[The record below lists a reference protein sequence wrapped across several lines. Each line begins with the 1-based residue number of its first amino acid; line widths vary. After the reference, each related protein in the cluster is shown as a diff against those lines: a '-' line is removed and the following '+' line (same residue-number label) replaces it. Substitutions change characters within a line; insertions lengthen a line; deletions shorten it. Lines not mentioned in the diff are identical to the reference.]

1 VGLVVDSSSLV
12 AAERGLIDLDAL
24 LATHAKEDIVISA
37 VTAAELLH
45 GVERLSGVSRVR
57 AEAFVESVV
66 ALLPTIAF
74 DLDIAR
80 THAVL
85 AADLSS
91 RGVAVGAHDLIIA
104 ATAVSLDYGVATR
117 DLRSYPKITGVRI
130 VRW

>member
-85 AADLSS
+85 AADLRS

-117 DLRSYPKITGVRI
+117 DLRSYPKITGVPI

>member
-1 VGLVVDSSSLV
+1 LSYL
-12 AAERGLIDLDAL
+12 R
-24 LATHAKEDIVISA
+24 
-37 VTAAELLH
+37 TAAELVH

-66 ALLPTIAF
+66 ALLPTIAL

-85 AADLSS
+85 AADLRS

-117 DLRSYPKITGVRI
+117 DLRSYPKITGVPI

>member
-24 LATHAKEDIVISA
+24 LATSAEVDIVISA

-66 ALLPTIAF
+66 ALVPTIAF
-74 DLDIAR
+74 DLEIAR
-80 THAVL
+80 THTVL
-85 AADLSS
+85 AADLNR
-91 RGVAVGAHDLIIA
+91 RGVTIGAHDLLIA
-104 ATAVSLDYGVATR
+104 ATAVALDYGVATR
-117 DLRSYPKITGVRI
+117 DRRNYPKIKGLQI

>member
-1 VGLVVDSSSLV
+1 MT
-12 AAERGLIDLDAL
+12 DAL
-24 LATHAKEDIVISA
+24 LATHATEDIV
-37 VTAAELLH
+37 
-45 GVERLSGVSRVR
+45 LSGGDRGRARSRRRAVVGGSRVR

-66 ALLPTIAF
+66 GLLPTVAF
-74 DLDIAR
+74 DLDITR

-85 AADLSS
+85 APDLRS

-117 DLRSYPKITGVRI
+117 DLRSYSKITGVPI

>member
-1 VGLVVDSSSLV
+1 MSY
-12 AAERGLIDLDAL
+12 R
-24 LATHAKEDIVISA
+24 A
-37 VTAAELLH
+37 VTAAELVH
-45 GVERLSGVSRVR
+45 GVERLSGGARVR

-66 ALLPTIAF
+66 ALLPTVAF

-85 AADLSS
+85 APDLRS

-117 DLRSYPKITGVRI
+117 DLRSYSKITGVPI